1 MYFILPFAIW
11 PVLYL
16 ASDYFVYGHEKM
28 KIHLPFRLRNFLGFV
43 DASSCCIG
51 ALGYYINDNINW
63 YNYSLIIPISYY
75 IWDSYLIICKNMHKE
90 FAYVYHHI
98 IAILL
103 LNELYDTDE
112 LFKSQLYPVL
122 VAAELCNLPLYYSYF
137 VIKTNPVNDDMSKED
152 KYKNLTKHSSAKLFQ
167 IIVFILLRVIY
178 FSYHISNVYTSIE
191 RSEPFAILLSAY
203 FIILLTINLMVTFKD
218 RKNYLAL
225 KTEWTDKND
234 LTLIMFQVRI
244 NFHYIHFNTNLNPQ
258 NFQ

>member
-16 ASDYFVYGHEKM
+16 ASNYFCSMTRKDEDTSIK
-28 KIHLPFRLRNFLGFV
+28 LTRNFLGFV

-191 RSEPFAILLSAY
+191 RSEPFKAILLSIY
-203 FIILLTINLMVTFKD
+203 FMGLFWLYNQSKGYLKD

-225 KTEWTDKND
+225 KTELTDKKSD
-234 LTLIMFQVRI
+234 
-244 NFHYIHFNTNLNPQ
+244 
-258 NFQ
+258 